1 MRYKITIEYD
11 GTPFCGWQRQDG
23 EDTVQQRLEE
33 AILPL
38 SKEAITIYGSG
49 RTDTGVHALAQ
60 VAHFDLDNEIDCF
73 RVQECMNAYLREV
86 PICVLS
92 VEKVNN
98 EFDARFSA
106 VERTY
111 IYKILNRRARACI
124 DANRVWRVV
133 PPLDNEKMHDAAQML
148 VGKHDFSSFRAAGCQ
163 SNSPIKTMNSISV
176 VRDGERI
183 IIEVKARSFL
193 YHQVRNI
200 VGSLVNVG
208 VGKWSEE
215 DFAKVFQAKDR
226 TQAGMTAPACG
237 LYFAGVKYDMEK
249 FCL

>member
-23 EDTVQQRLEE
+23 VDTVQQRLEE
-33 AILPL
+33 SILPL
-38 SKEAITIYGSG
+38 SKKSITIYGSG

-92 VEKVNN
+92 VQKVNN

-111 IYKILNRRARACI
+111 
-124 DANRVWRVV
+124 
-133 PPLDNEKMHDAAQML
+133 
-148 VGKHDFSSFRAAGCQ
+148 
-163 SNSPIKTMNSISV
+163 
-176 VRDGERI
+176 
-183 IIEVKARSFL
+183 
-193 YHQVRNI
+193 
-200 VGSLVNVG
+200 
-208 VGKWSEE
+208 
-215 DFAKVFQAKDR
+215 
-226 TQAGMTAPACG
+226 
-237 LYFAGVKYDMEK
+237 
-249 FCL
+249 